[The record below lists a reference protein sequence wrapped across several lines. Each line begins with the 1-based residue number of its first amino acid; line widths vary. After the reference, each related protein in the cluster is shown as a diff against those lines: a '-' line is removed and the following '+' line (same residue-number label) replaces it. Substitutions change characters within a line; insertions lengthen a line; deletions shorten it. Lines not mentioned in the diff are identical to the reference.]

1 MPLQD
6 PHIQAEVVEVQ
17 VHPHQH
23 QHVVILLAPEE
34 RLTLEEVVAV
44 VDIQA
49 VLT

>member
-17 VHPHQH
+17 VRPHQH